1 MNARMDPKNF
11 FAEVKRRN
19 VYKVAIS
26 FSLCRAI
33 DITTLEIARVLVRFN
48 HDARF
53 IVNVNQG
60 IV

>member
-1 MNARMDPKNF
+1 VNARMDPKNF

-48 HDARF
+48 HVASY
-53 IVNVNQG
+53 IANANHS
-60 IV
+60 IK

>member
-1 MNARMDPKNF
+1 MDPKNF

-33 DITTLEIARVLVRFN
+33 DITTLEIARVLVRLN